1 MFETTDV
8 NQCPGAYT
16 CEKFL
21 NFCIGVLQA
30 PKNWPQKLYFGWG
43 ACYQHT
49 AQTAQFWV
57 TGIISPSRHPKDV
70 PFYASFDGGCMVW
83 VL

>member
-30 PKNWPQKLYFGWG
+30 PKKL
-43 ACYQHT
+43 APE
-49 AQTAQFWV
+49 AVFWV
-57 TGIISPSRHPKDV
+57 GCLLPAYSSNGTILGDRNHLPSRHPKDV